1 MKWHALQPPGRV
13 ERKTPRG
20 AFILGVV
27 LTLFLHLGVL
37 LVLRLGDGQN
47 GSDASDDQQAFVIET
62 ELLRWGEVEPDDTQM
77 PTIANPRPG
86 QGDATSD
93 ELPEETQEAP
103 TETVDLNPKPTE
115 EGAEDIPTE
124 RRPEEKEQDADL
136 PQASDR
142 GETNPHRPTND
153 LPIEG
158 FADGYQGGTSLS
170 PSAQRNMLA
179 RIQEQLQ
186 SAFRPPRSLSD
197 AQLQRLGVR
206 FHVRIAKD
214 GQVLGWDILEA
225 SGNRQFD
232 TAAEVT
238 LNRFKNG
245 SSRLDMDSITDADFR
260 KLVEEKGLPIVMVG
274 E

>member
-27 LTLFLHLGVL
+27 LTLVLHLGVL
-37 LVLRLGDGQN
+37 VVLRLGEGQ
-47 GSDASDDQQAFVIET
+47 GASDASDAQEAYILET

-77 PTIANPRPG
+77 PTIANPREG
-86 QGDATSD
+86 QGESAQE

-103 TETVDLNPKPTE
+103 TETVDLSQQPSDS
-115 EGAEDIPTE
+115 AEDIPTT
-124 RRPEEKEQDADL
+124 RRPEEQEQKADV

-158 FADGYQGGTSLS
+158 FADGYQSGTSLS

-197 AQLQRLGVR
+197 AELKRLGIR
-206 FHVRIAKD
+206 LHVRIAKD

-245 SSRLDMDSITDADFR
+245 SSRLDMDSISDADFR